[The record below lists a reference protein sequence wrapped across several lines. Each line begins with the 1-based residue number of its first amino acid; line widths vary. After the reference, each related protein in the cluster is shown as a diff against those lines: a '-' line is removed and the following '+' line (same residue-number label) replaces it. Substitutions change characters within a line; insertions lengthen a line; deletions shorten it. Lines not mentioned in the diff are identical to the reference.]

1 MTHVKN
7 SIQMIPSPLHLNHFW
22 HPKAPSTMP
31 YKDTSA
37 AAIAASALIELDG
50 FLPGRGYLATASN
63 ILNSL
68 MG

>member
-1 MTHVKN
+1 
-7 SIQMIPSPLHLNHFW
+7 
-22 HPKAPSTMP
+22 MP

-50 FLPGRGYLATASN
+50 FLPGRGYLATASD

-68 MG
+68 MGWVYLRRTRYHNARVEVQ